1 MMMMMMM
8 MMMMIII
15 MIVIITT
22 WELILL
28 QSVHSQLDNSIQI
41 SVNLSPQTSSLG
53 AFFSTMWEMSSSRP
67 VNSIQ
72 FILIKSLSCF
82 GSRYQYIFLIREIW
96 LPSKRVGLENENI
109 GADVGLGS
117 RNHSPGDQVP
127 ARPRSGARLCGM
139 FTGQHNCEVLQKR
152 GWWAG

>member
-1 MMMMMMM
+1 MDTI
-8 MMMMIII
+8 MMMIII
-15 MIVIITT
+15 TIT

-28 QSVHSQLDNSIQI
+28 QCTSQLDNSVQI

-53 AFFSTMWEMSSSRP
+53 PFFSTMWEMSSSRP

-96 LPSKRVGLENENI
+96 VPSKRVGLENENI

-139 FTGQHNCEVLQKR
+139 FTEQHSCEVLQKR

>member
-1 MMMMMMM
+1 MDTI
-8 MMMMIII
+8 MMMIII
-15 MIVIITT
+15 TIT

-28 QSVHSQLDNSIQI
+28 QCTSQLDNSIQI

-127 ARPRSGARLCGM
+127 ARSQSGARLCGM

-152 GWWAG
+152 GSWAG